1 MAWISEQL
9 LTAIGRH
16 APAECITAERLITL
30 AGLDARQVDNAQ
42 RKLRI
47 HGLIELTGP
56 GCYRLTSAGIEAL
69 AAGGAAVRSGPNGI
83 QPGTR
88 IFKDTL
94 RARVWHAIRIR
105 RKFSVRDLEML
116 VAQGGER
123 DIGSNIG
130 KYLRGLER
138 AGYLVKLSRREA
150 GTALTSNGF
159 ARWWL
164 LDEKDTGPRAPVL
177 SLHKGIVY
185 DPNTEQKIQLAG
197 RPLCG

>member
-9 LTAIGRH
+9 LTAIGKH
-16 APAECITAERLITL
+16 APDECITAQRLITL
-30 AGLDARQVDNAQ
+30 TGLDARQVDNAQ
-42 RKLRI
+42 RKLRN

-56 GCYRLTSAGIEAL
+56 GCYRLTSTGKEAL
-69 AAGGAAVRSGPNGI
+69 AAGSAAVRSGPNGT

-94 RARVWHAIRIR
+94 RARVWRAIRVR
-105 RKFSVRDLEML
+105 RKFGMRDLEML

-123 DIGSNIG
+123 DISSNIG

-138 AGYLVKLSRREA
+138 AGYLVKLPRREA

-159 ARWWL
+159 TRWWL
-164 LDEKDTGPRAPVL
+164 PDDKDTGPRAPVL
-177 SLHKGIVY
+177 SAHKGTVY
-185 DPNTEQKIQLAG
+185 DPNTEQKIELGKGAS
-197 RPLCG
+197 CG